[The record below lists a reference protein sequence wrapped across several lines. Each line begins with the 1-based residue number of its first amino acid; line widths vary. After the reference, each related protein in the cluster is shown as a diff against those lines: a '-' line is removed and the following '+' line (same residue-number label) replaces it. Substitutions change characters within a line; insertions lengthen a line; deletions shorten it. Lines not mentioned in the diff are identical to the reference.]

1 MSAYQLTD
9 AVLAVIV
16 HLVHEPAVAD
26 ASAVG
31 AAVWWFAGAAVGEAV
46 GTFDRVAEGL
56 NVVGVAVGWRG
67 RLAWHLM
74 RRSTRP

>member
-16 HLVHEPAVAD
+16 DVVHKPAVTD

-31 AAVWWFAGAAVGEAV
+31 AAVGWFAGAAVGEAV
-46 GTFDRVAEGL
+46 GTLDRAAER
-56 NVVGVAVGWRG
+56 V
-67 RLAWHLM
+67 
-74 RRSTRP
+74 